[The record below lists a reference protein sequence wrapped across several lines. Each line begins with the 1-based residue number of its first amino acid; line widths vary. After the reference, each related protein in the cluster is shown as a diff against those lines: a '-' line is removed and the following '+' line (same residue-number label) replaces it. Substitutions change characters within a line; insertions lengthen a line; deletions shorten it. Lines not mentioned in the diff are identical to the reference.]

1 MRAAPANFTFD
12 ELRCA
17 VEYAHERG
25 VRVYLACNTLP
36 RNAEIDALPAFLT
49 AWAECGVDA
58 FIITDLGVLE
68 LARRYAPQVELHV
81 STQAGI
87 VNYAAANA
95 FYALGAKR
103 IVTAREMS
111 LAEIGELRRARRG
124 SLQLNALCMAQCAFR
139 FPAGACSP
147 IT

>member
-1 MRAAPANFTFD
+1 MR
-12 ELRCA
+12 
-17 VEYAHERG
+17 
-25 VRVYLACNTLP
+25 
-36 RNAEIDALPAFLT
+36 
-49 AWAECGVDA
+49 
-58 FIITDLGVLE
+58 
-68 LARRYAPQVELHV
+68 PQVELHV

-111 LAEIGELRRARRG
+111 LAEIGELRARTPG

>member
-1 MRAAPANFTFD
+1 M
-12 ELRCA
+12 
-17 VEYAHERG
+17 EYAHERG

-111 LAEIGELRRARRG
+111 LAEMDAYWDRVKLSE
-124 SLQLNALCMAQCAFR
+124 NA
-139 FPAGACSP
+139 
-147 IT
+147 